1 MLSRRR
7 LLETSM
13 LTAVAALV
21 PGFLAGRAYAFSVEP
36 APVPVQ
42 QLRLQACEEQ
52 QRHKQLVEEVLAKL
66 DTAGQSLPEPERQ
79 SLMAAFDCPYC
90 GCRLDPKFPPIG

>member
-1 MLSRRR
+1 
-7 LLETSM
+7 M

-21 PGFLAGRAYAFSVEP
+21 PGLLAGRAFAFSVEP

-52 QRHKQLVEEVLAKL
+52 QRHRQLVEAVLAKVEA
-66 DTAGQSLPEPERQ
+66 TGQSVPEPERQ
-79 SLMAAFDCPYC
+79 SLLAAFDCPYC

>member
-1 MLSRRR
+1 MISRRR

-13 LTAVAALV
+13 LTAVAVLL
-21 PGFLAGRAYAFSVEP
+21 PGFVTGRANAFSVEP

-42 QLRLQACEEQ
+42 QLRLQVCEEQ
-52 QRHKQLVEEVLAKL
+52 QRHKQLVEAVLAKVE
-66 DTAGQSLPEPERQ
+66 ASGQSLPEQERQ
-79 SLMAAFDCPYC
+79 SLLAAFDCPYC

>member
-21 PGFLAGRAYAFSVEP
+21 PGVLSGRAYGFSVEA

-42 QLRLQACEEQ
+42 QLHLQACEEQ
-52 QRHKQLVEEVLAKL
+52 QRHRQLIDAVLAKVE
-66 DTAGQSLPEPERQ
+66 ASGRSLSEPERQ

>member
-13 LTAVAALV
+13 LTAVAVLL
-21 PGFLAGRAYAFSVEP
+21 PGVLTGRANAFSVEP

-42 QLRLQACEEQ
+42 QLRLQVCEEQ
-52 QRHKQLVEEVLAKL
+52 QRHKQLVEAVLAKVEVS
-66 DTAGQSLPEPERQ
+66 GQSLPEQERQ
-79 SLMAAFDCPYC
+79 NLLAAFDCPYC

>member
-13 LTAVAALV
+13 LTAVAALM
-21 PGFLAGRAYAFSVEP
+21 PGSLIGRANAFSVEEAP
-36 APVPVQ
+36 APVQ
-42 QLRLQACEEQ
+42 QLRLEACAEQ
-52 QRHKQLVEEVLAKL
+52 QRHRKLVEAALAKVQQ
-66 DTAGQSLPEPERQ
+66 AGKALPETDRQ
-79 SLMAAFDCPYC
+79 ALLAAFDCPYC

>member
-21 PGFLAGRAYAFSVEP
+21 PGFLFGRAHGFSVEE
-36 APVPVQ
+36 APLPVQ
-42 QLRLQACEEQ
+42 QLRLQACTEQ
-52 QRHKQLVEEVLAKL
+52 QRHKQLVEEVLAQVR
-66 DTAGQSLPEPERQ
+66 DAGTAVPETERQ
-79 SLMAAFDCPYC
+79 ALLAAFDCPYC